1 MKLSQPVSR
10 LRREAKRLARDTNIA
25 LHEALNTIAQQ
36 QGFAQWSLL
45 VAQNPA
51 QPPAEQFRQRLHP
64 GDLALIAGR
73 RNQGKTLFA
82 LEAVI
87 SAARSGVPS
96 KIYSFEFTATE
107 LKAQLAKLDAPQSI
121 ELHCTEAISAQ
132 TIADD
137 LAASP
142 PAFVLIDFMQA
153 LDQDRSKPAL
163 ADQLAQLKAS
173 AQTHGAIIC
182 LISQIDRAFEESDKP
197 YPDLSDLRLPNP
209 IDTDLF
215 TLAAF
220 LNKGSVTL
228 RTYAA

>member
-10 LRREAKRLARDTNIA
+10 LRRQAKHLARDTNIA
-25 LHEALNTIAQQ
+25 LHEALNTVAQQ

-45 VAQNPA
+45 VSQNPA
-51 QPPAEQFRQRLHP
+51 LPPAEQFYHRLQP
-64 GDLALIAGR
+64 GDLSLIAGR

-87 SAARSGVPS
+87 AAARSGIAS

-107 LKAQLAKLDAPQSI
+107 LKSHLAKLDAPQTI
-121 ELHCTEAISAQ
+121 ELHCTDAISAQ

-153 LDQDRSKPAL
+153 LDQDRSKPIL
-163 ADQLAQLKAS
+163 GAQLGQLKTA

-182 LISQIDRAFEESDKP
+182 LISQIDREFEESDKS

-215 TLAAF
+215 TLTAF

-228 RTYAA
+228 RTYSD